1 MRICYSG
8 CLSDLPSG
16 MARIQEE
23 SQPGV
28 FGEPPVLCSPH
39 ALLPPGLEL
48 STDRD
53 YTARLQEQTG
63 KGWKRLLGA
72 QVPYRRH
79 IRRVV
84 DGRVLDVGCGI
95 GRNLQHLDG
104 NGVGVDLNP
113 HSIEVARSNGLT
125 AYTSD
130 EFAAGPDAAPGG
142 YDSLLFA
149 HVLEHMTP
157 DEASALLG
165 VYLPYLRDGG
175 RVVVI
180 VPQEAGFRSDPT
192 HVTFLDLDDLAQIE
206 VGQGLIREE
215 GYSFPLPRSAGRVFT
230 HNETVSLSRKPPS
243 APL

>member
-1 MRICYSG
+1 M
-8 CLSDLPSG
+8 
-16 MARIQEE
+16 
-23 SQPGV
+23 
-28 FGEPPVLCSPH
+28 
-39 ALLPPGLEL
+39 

-63 KGWKRLLGA
+63 KGWKRLFGA

-84 DGRVLDVGCGI
+84 EGRVLDVGCGI

-104 NGVGVDLNP
+104 NGVGVDTNP

-130 EFAAGPDAAPGG
+130 EFAASPDANPGG
-142 YDSLLFA
+142 FGSLLFA

-157 DEASALLG
+157 DQASSLLG

-192 HVTFLDLDDLAQIE
+192 HVTFLDLDDLAEIE
-206 VGQGLIREE
+206 AANGLAREA
-215 GYSFPLPRSAGRVFT
+215 GYSFPLPRFAGRVFT
-230 HNETVSLSRKPPS
+230 HNETVALSRKARS

>member
-1 MRICYSG
+1 M
-8 CLSDLPSG
+8 
-16 MARIQEE
+16 
-23 SQPGV
+23 
-28 FGEPPVLCSPH
+28 
-39 ALLPPGLEL
+39 

-84 DGRVLDVGCGI
+84 EGRVLDVGCGI

-104 NGVGVDLNP
+104 NGVGVDTNP

-130 EFAAGPDAAPGG
+130 EFAASPDATPGG
-142 YDSLLFA
+142 YGSLLFA

-157 DEASALLG
+157 DQASSLLG

-192 HVTFLDLDDLAQIE
+192 HVTFLDLDDLAEIE
-206 VGQGLIREE
+206 AANALMREA
-215 GYSFPLPRSAGRVFT
+215 GYSFPLPRFAGRAFT
-230 HNETVSLSRKPPS
+230 HNETVALSRKARS

>member
-1 MRICYSG
+1 M
-8 CLSDLPSG
+8 
-16 MARIQEE
+16 
-23 SQPGV
+23 
-28 FGEPPVLCSPH
+28 
-39 ALLPPGLEL
+39 

-84 DGRVLDVGCGI
+84 EGRVLDVGCGI

-104 NGVGVDLNP
+104 NGVGVDTNP
-113 HSIEVARSNGLT
+113 HSIEVARSSGLT

-130 EFAAGPDAAPGG
+130 EFAASPDATPGEYG
-142 YDSLLFA
+142 SLLFA
-149 HVLEHMTP
+149 HVLEHMTS
-157 DEASALLG
+157 DEASSLLG
-165 VYLPYLRDGG
+165 LYLPYLRDGG

-192 HVTFLDLDDLAQIE
+192 HVTFLDLDDLAHIE
-206 VGQGLIREE
+206 AANGLVREV
-215 GYSFPLPRSAGRVFT
+215 GYSFPFPRSAGRVFT
-230 HNETVSLSRKPPS
+230 HNETVALSRKAPS

>member
-1 MRICYSG
+1 MMS
-8 CLSDLPSG
+8 S
-16 MARIQEE
+16 
-23 SQPGV
+23 
-28 FGEPPVLCSPH
+28 
-39 ALLPPGLEL
+39 
-48 STDRD
+48 DRD
-53 YTARLQEQTG
+53 YTARLQAHTG

-113 HSIEVARSNGLT
+113 FSIEVARSNGLT

-130 EFAAGPDAAPGG
+130 EFAAGPDAALEG
-142 YDSLLFA
+142 YDSLLLA
-149 HVLEHMTP
+149 HVLEHMTR
-157 DEASALLG
+157 DEASTLLG
-165 VYLPYLRDGG
+165 AYLPYLRDGG

-192 HVTFLDLDDLAQIE
+192 HVTFLDLDDLALIE
-206 VGQGLIREE
+206 AGWGLVREA
-215 GYSFPLPRSAGRVFT
+215 GYSFPLPRPAGRWFT
-230 HNETVSLSRKPPS
+230 HNETVSLSR
-243 APL
+243 LTLR